1 MIGVGAAGGLAF
13 HPDGKALAVSD
24 SANRRDKNWS
34 GGVLLV
40 ARDTGKVVR
49 ELPTPGTSASRIRF
63 SSDGRWLAAVSGAGI
78 RVWGLRHGEEV
89 AGGTAGHQGM
99 FGQVAAVRGG
109 LIATA
114 SDDHTVRL
122 WDAATGEERRRFGHG
137 HWVRAV
143 ALSPDGRLLVSSRLW
158 CRSGVGTSDLPE
170 LVHRYSKPGSSCDD
184 AAGDGAVMCTPTPP
198 GVGRQFG
205 GNHRRGA
212 NVVFADGSV
221 RFVEPSI
228 APVCGRRWPRVAAKE
243 IRNNTIAVHIVFA
256 GAAVQVGIHCRQV

>member
-1 MIGVGAAGGLAF
+1 
-13 HPDGKALAVSD
+13 
-24 SANRRDKNWS
+24 
-34 GGVLLV
+34 
-40 ARDTGKVVR
+40 
-49 ELPTPGTSASRIRF
+49 
-63 SSDGRWLAAVSGAGI
+63 
-78 RVWGLRHGEEV
+78 
-89 AGGTAGHQGM
+89 
-99 FGQVAAVRGG
+99 VRGG

-122 WDAATGEERRRFGHG
+122 WEAATGEERRRFGHG

-170 LVHRYSKPGSSCDD
+170 LRRRYSKPGSSCDD
-184 AAGDGAVMCTPTPP
+184 VAGDGAIVCIPTPP

-212 NVVFADGSV
+212 NVVFADDSI

-228 APVCGRRWPRVAAKE
+228 APVVWETMATLSGK
-243 IRNNTIAVHIVFA
+243 
-256 GAAVQVGIHCRQV
+256 GIQE